1 MVMNAIIL
9 VGAGG
14 FIGAVGRYLL
24 SGWIQNGY
32 SVFPFGTMG
41 VNIIGSFI
49 LGFVM
54 YMSEFSGVFSDET
67 RIFLAIGV
75 IGAFTTMSTFS
86 YESFR
91 MLEESNI
98 SGFFLNT
105 GGTFILTL
113 AAIWV
118 GRIVAKI
125 SGGLLV

>member
-1 MVMNAIIL
+1 MNAIIL

-32 SVFPFGTMG
+32 LAFPVGTMG
-41 VNIIGSFI
+41 VNVIGSFL

-54 YMSEFSGVFSDET
+54 YMTEFSAVFSDET

-98 SGFFLNT
+98 SGFLLNT

-113 AAIWV
+113 MAIWA
-118 GRIVAKI
+118 GRTVAKI
-125 SGGLLV
+125 TGGLII